1 MVTDQLLL
9 VLHLNQHL
17 LLLTAAEDT
26 AAHQRHLAEEVE
38 QHLLLLVHLLAED
51 MKVADSLLN
60 HLVEVT
66 ATEVTAAVV
75 KAVED
80 LPAADTDRPLVL
92 SPQRQFNPEA
102 TEEVVVV
109 EGYGSALPPPPTA
122 AGAEVD
128 TTKADRHL
136 PLVHQQADLA
146 MVDPSNSNKE
156 ATVELAE
163 GEAVTAK
170 AEVRPTFARL
180 PQSVQIGDE
189 MKKKESGKG
198 KGKRKEKVDAG
209 QSSITNRT
217 CHMQP
222 D

>member
-1 MVTDQLLL
+1 MAKVD
-9 VLHLNQHL
+9 QHL
-17 LLLTAAEDT
+17 LLVHNQYLLNLAAAMD
-26 AAHQRHLAEEVE
+26 RLLILV
-38 QHLLLLVHLLAED
+38 QHLNNKFLP
-51 MKVADSLLN
+51 
-60 HLVEVT
+60 T
-66 ATEVTAAVV
+66 A
-75 KAVED
+75 
-80 LPAADTDRPLVL
+80 
-92 SPQRQFNPEA
+92 
-102 TEEVVVV
+102 EVVDM
-109 EGYGSALPPPPTA
+109 
-122 AGAEVD
+122 D

-136 PLVHQQADLA
+136 PLVHQQVDLA
-146 MVDPSNSNKE
+146 MMDLSSSNKE

-198 KGKRKEKVDAG
+198 KEKRKEKVDAG

-222 D
+222 DIVKETLGAAH